1 MSDTPPY
8 TREEFEEEAFLWA
21 QLASRIQ
28 QILGLAM
35 ASRFDRLL
43 ATARLAFAVPPA
55 EASAMLDVLAED
67 SALLEWYAKQEDRIV
82 AMERPILSRHAEV
95 RAARL
100 RSIARRFRPGGTP

>member
-1 MSDTPPY
+1 MSDTPY
-8 TREEFEEEAFLWA
+8 TAEELDAAGKRMHNMLRLYETPTPFEVETL
-21 QLASRIQ
+21 
-28 QILGLAM
+28 
-35 ASRFDRLL
+35 DRLL